1 MAEPPSPVASTE
13 TVLTTHPR
21 LTLQT
26 RLNLGILAIAVVLVA
41 PLVLSLRA
49 LQQIQADTALLR
61 DREYAASLLLGRM
74 RVAHDE
80 IELNTSYIPVFYSDS
95 IQTSYVDQ
103 VQALAR
109 QTDTLA
115 QLTESAVVGQIRSAL
130 GRVFEQA
137 PAAFALARTNRTA
150 RRDSVI
156 NVFISPALSTVGR
169 VLESTSTLLEERT
182 AERVEDFAARTE
194 DAGVLAIGALG
205 IAILIAFGVAL
216 WLTRSIS
223 APLKELDAGM
233 RAVAEGHF
241 RRPLAISGDRSDEF
255 GRLAESF
262 RSMAAQLE
270 ELDRLK
276 AEFVSIATHELK
288 TPVNVMLGYLQL
300 LQENVYGELTEKQR
314 EIAGTL
320 VSQTQQLA
328 RLIRQLL
335 DVSRFDAGGGKL
347 DTKPVVLAE
356 FLDDLE
362 RAFKVL
368 ALQREVSFEV
378 KSDRDIP
385 HEVLWDPT
393 RMNEVLG
400 NLLSNAFKFTNKAG
414 RVFLVVGREGD
425 HVRMA
430 VGDTGAGIPRDQIP
444 HIFEKFYQADTQA
457 PLALRGAGLGLAIA
471 KSIVTAHNGSIEV
484 ESRVGVGTTFTIRLP
499 IRVIRRPAT
508 NIPVQGSA
516 A

>member
-1 MAEPPSPVASTE
+1 M
-13 TVLTTHPR
+13 
-21 LTLQT
+21 TLQT
-26 RLNLGILAIAVVLVA
+26 RLNLGILGIAIVLVA
-41 PLVLSLRA
+41 PLVISLRE
-49 LQQIQADTALLR
+49 LQKLQNDTALLR
-61 DREYAASLLLGRM
+61 DREYAATLLLGRM
-74 RVAHDE
+74 QAIRDELQQTNVLIAVAP
-80 IELNTSYIPVFYSDS
+80 TDS
-95 IQTSYVDQ
+95 TQKQYMEVVQT
-103 VQALAR
+103 LAR

-115 QLTESAVVGQIRSAL
+115 QLTNLASVGQIRSSISRLIEHAPRAFSF
-130 GRVFEQA
+130 GRA
-137 PAAFALARTNRTA
+137 NRVA
-150 RRDSVI
+150 RRDSIVDI
-156 NVFISPALSTVGR
+156 IITPSLNTISR
-169 VLESTSTLLEERT
+169 IIESTGNAMGART
-182 AERVEDFAARTE
+182 AERVDDFAVRTAE
-194 DAGVLAIGALG
+194 AAVLALGALG

-223 APLKELDAGM
+223 APLRELDAGM

-300 LQENVYGELTEKQR
+300 LQENVYGELTDRQR

-320 VSQTQQLA
+320 VSQTQQLS

-347 DTKPVVLAE
+347 ETRPIVLSE

-362 RAFKVL
+362 RAFRVL

-385 HEVLWDPT
+385 HEVLWDPV

-400 NLLSNAFKFTNKAG
+400 NLLSNAFKFTNKGG
-414 RVFLVVGREGD
+414 RVSLVVGREGD

-430 VGDTGAGIPRDQIP
+430 VSDTGAGIPRDQLP

-471 KSIVTAHNGSIEV
+471 KSILTAHNGSIEV

-508 NIPVQGSA
+508 GVSMQSA
-516 A
+516 VA

>member
-1 MAEPPSPVASTE
+1 M
-13 TVLTTHPR
+13 
-21 LTLQT
+21 TLQS
-26 RLNLGILAIAVVLVA
+26 RLNLGILAIAIVLVA

-49 LQQIQADTALLR
+49 LQQLQLDTTSLLEN
-61 DREYAASLLLGRM
+61 EYAATQLLGRM
-74 RVAHDE
+74 RASHDE
-80 IELNTSYIPVFYSDS
+80 ILQSTIFISVFTSDS
-95 IQTSYVDQ
+95 SQKQYIEQLTT
-103 VQALAR
+103 LAR

-115 QLTESAVVGQIRSAL
+115 TLTESATLGQIRNTTSRL
-130 GRVFEQA
+130 FEAA
-137 PAAFALARTNRTA
+137 PRAFAFARANRPA

-156 NVFISPALSTVGR
+156 DVIISPALNNIDRILQSAGDAMEDRT
-169 VLESTSTLLEERT
+169 EERVK
-182 AERVEDFAARTE
+182 EFANRTRE
-194 DAGVLAIGALG
+194 AAVLALGALG

-223 APLKELDAGM
+223 SPLRELDSGM

-300 LQENVYGELTEKQR
+300 LQENVYGDLNEKQR

-320 VSQTQQLA
+320 VSQTQQLS

-347 DTKPVVLAE
+347 ETKPVVLSE

-362 RAFKVL
+362 RAFRVL

-385 HEVLWDPT
+385 HEVLWDPV
-393 RMNEVLG
+393 RINEVLG

-414 RVFLVVGREGD
+414 RVSLVVGREGD
-425 HVRMA
+425 HVRME
-430 VGDTGAGIPRDQIP
+430 VGDTGAGIPRDQIQ

-471 KSIVTAHNGSIEV
+471 KSIVTAHNGEIQV

-499 IRVIRRPAT
+499 VRVIRRPST
-508 NIPVQGSA
+508 NVQVQGA
-516 A
+516 VA

>member
-1 MAEPPSPVASTE
+1 M
-13 TVLTTHPR
+13 
-21 LTLQT
+21 TLRT
-26 RLNLGILAIAVVLVA
+26 RLNFGILAIAIVLVA

-49 LQQIQADTALLR
+49 LRQLQGDTTLLR
-61 DREYAASLLLGRM
+61 DREYAATLLLGRM
-74 RVAHDE
+74 RTVHDE
-80 IELNTSYIPVFYSDS
+80 LLQSTIYLSVFPSDS
-95 IQTSYVDQ
+95 SQKQYLELLQT
-103 VQALAR
+103 LAR
-109 QTDTLA
+109 QTDTLV
-115 QLTESAVVGQIRSAL
+115 QLTDNASVGQIRPAISRL
-130 GRVFEQA
+130 FEQA
-137 PAAFALARTNRTA
+137 PRAFAFAKANRTL
-150 RRDSVI
+150 RRDSIIDV
-156 NVFISPALSTVGR
+156 VISPALNNVDR
-169 VLESTSTLLEERT
+169 VIQTTGDAMEART
-182 AERVEDFAARTE
+182 AERVDDFAVRTE
-194 DAGVLAIGALG
+194 EAAVMALGALG

-216 WLTRSIS
+216 WLTRTIS
-223 APLKELDAGM
+223 APLRELEAGM

-241 RRPLAISGDRSDEF
+241 KRPLAISGDRGDEF

-300 LQENVYGELTEKQR
+300 LQENVYGELNERQR
-314 EIAGTL
+314 EIATTL
-320 VSQTQQLA
+320 VSQTQQLS

-347 DTKPVVLAE
+347 EPRPIVLAE
-356 FLDDLE
+356 FLTDLE
-362 RAFKVL
+362 RAFRVL

-385 HEVLWDPT
+385 HEVLWDPV

-414 RVFLVVGREGD
+414 RVSLVVGREGD

-430 VGDTGAGIPRDQIP
+430 VSDTGAGIPRDQIP

-471 KSIVTAHNGSIEV
+471 KSILTAHNGEIQV

-499 IRVIRRPAT
+499 VRVLRRPAT
-508 NIPVQGSA
+508 SVQVQSA
-516 A
+516 VA

>member
-1 MAEPPSPVASTE
+1 
-13 TVLTTHPR
+13 
-21 LTLQT
+21 LTLSS
-26 RLNLGILAIAVVLVA
+26 RLNLGIIAIAVVLVA

-49 LQQIQADTALLR
+49 LQDLQYDTTMLR
-61 DREYAASLLLGRM
+61 DREYAATLLLGRM
-74 RVAHDE
+74 RSVHDD
-80 IELNTSYIPVFYSDS
+80 LLQSTTYIALYPSDS
-95 IQTSYVDQ
+95 AEAQYQDQ
-103 VQALAR
+103 VHTLSR

-115 QLTESAVVGQIRSAL
+115 MLTQYAAIGQIRSAVSRL
-130 GRVFEQA
+130 SEQA
-137 PAAFALARTNRTA
+137 PRAFSFARASRYA
-150 RRDSVI
+150 RRDSIIDLV
-156 NVFISPALSTVGR
+156 ISPALLTVDR
-169 VLESTSTLLEERT
+169 TLSSAGNAMEQRT
-182 AERVEDFAARTE
+182 AQQVDDFAARTE
-194 DAGVLAIGALG
+194 DAAVLAIGALG
-205 IAILIAFGVAL
+205 IAILIAFGVAI

-223 APLKELDAGM
+223 GPLRELDAGM

-300 LQENVYGELTEKQR
+300 LQENVYGELTDRQR
-314 EIAGTL
+314 DIAATL
-320 VSQTQQLA
+320 VSQTQQLS

-347 DTKPVVLAE
+347 EVRPVVLSE

-362 RAFKVL
+362 RAFRVL

-385 HEVLWDPT
+385 HEVLWDPV

-414 RVFLVVGREGD
+414 RVSLVVGREGD
-425 HVRMA
+425 HVRME
-430 VGDTGAGIPRDQIP
+430 VSDTGAGIPRDQIP

-471 KSIVTAHNGSIEV
+471 KSIVTAHNGTIEV

-499 IRVIRRPAT
+499 VRVIRRPSAS
-508 NIPVQGSA
+508 VQVSA
-516 A
+516 AVM

>member
-1 MAEPPSPVASTE
+1 
-13 TVLTTHPR
+13 
-21 LTLQT
+21 LTLRT
-26 RLNLGILAIAVVLVA
+26 RLNLGILGIAIVLVA
-41 PLVLSLRA
+41 PLVLSLRSLQA
-49 LQQIQADTALLR
+49 LQNDTTLLR
-61 DREYAASLLLGRM
+61 DREYAATLLLGRM
-74 RVAHDE
+74 RAVHDE
-80 IELNTSYIPVFYSDS
+80 LL
-95 IQTSYVDQ
+95 QTTILIAITPNDAMQKQYLDA
-103 VQALAR
+103 VQTLAR

-115 QLTESAVVGQIRSAL
+115 QLTELASVGQIRSSI
-130 GRVFEQA
+130 GRLIEFT
-137 PAAFALARTNRTA
+137 PRAFNMARANRIA
-150 RRDSVI
+150 RRDSIVDL
-156 NVFISPALSTVGR
+156 VISPALNTVDRIIQNTGDAM
-169 VLESTSTLLEERT
+169 ESRT
-182 AERVEDFAARTE
+182 AERVDDFAVRTE
-194 DAGVLAIGALG
+194 EAAVLALGALG
-205 IAILIAFGVAL
+205 IAILISFGVAL

-241 RRPLAISGDRSDEF
+241 KRPLAISGDRGDEF

-300 LQENVYGELTEKQR
+300 LQENVYGEMNERQR

-320 VSQTQQLA
+320 ISQTQQLS

-347 DTKPVVLAE
+347 ESKPVVLSE
-356 FLDDLE
+356 FLTDLE
-362 RAFKVL
+362 RAFRVL

-385 HEVLWDPT
+385 HEVIWDPV
-393 RMNEVLG
+393 RINEVLG
-400 NLLSNAFKFTNKAG
+400 NLLSNAFKFTNKGG
-414 RVFLVVGREGD
+414 RVSLIVGREGD
-425 HVRMA
+425 QVRMA
-430 VGDTGAGIPRDQIP
+430 VSDTGAGIPRDQIP

-499 IRVIRRPAT
+499 VRVIRRPST
-508 NIPVQGSA
+508 SVQIQGSVT
-516 A
+516 